1 MEGEGKQNEELQT
14 AGDPRPSRSHA
25 SSSRARP
32 EGNPPQAPRVVI
44 ALTVTLVVH
53 PDPKPPCGLLD
64 HSQHPMPRS
73 APHKP
78 RPFHFDFIQFVAR
91 PAQSVPSSLRL
102 GAPASLGSTS
112 MTTPTDRSPP
122 SPPRRISDPRLR
134 ASTLDSVAP
143 YVPHQRTTRLAEK
156 EVVEGV
162 FPPALRA
169 IPYTGKLPH
178 PHMPTH
184 LATTLSSGSRK
195 EIIDWVWKAFL
206 PRSVD
211 SETYGPFFKNS
222 TGLKSTAW
230 NLEIYDIPNTTLP
243 STRTIPFAV
252 RDEPRSPITASMR
265 LRWTVSP
272 ASATWGTQG
281 GCFPLR
287 DSACLPNNQPTGAAT
302 QSPLSHNHQRLR
314 PPPRQCMRTNA
325 RQSQD
330 LIPGVHGSPPT
341 QGTTHPAGMTPS
353 LTRTLGFTTATI
365 RSAA

>member
-1 MEGEGKQNEELQT
+1 MDSFRCGPPSVCRSISRAFGWSMDGNSLADALVTQTGPSRRHRAHGDTCRPPRSQAPVWT
-14 AGDPRPSRSHA
+14 AGPFAAPHA
-25 SSSRARP
+25 SICTPQTPSIPFRFHSIRCVSSQPGSHSSRGRL
-32 EGNPPQAPRVVI
+32 R
-44 ALTVTLVVH
+44 
-53 PDPKPPCGLLD
+53 
-64 HSQHPMPRS
+64 
-73 APHKP
+73 
-78 RPFHFDFIQFVAR
+78 R
-91 PAQSVPSSLRL
+91 PAQSAPSSLRL

-143 YVPHQRTTRLAEK
+143 YVRHQRTTRLAEK

-195 EIIDWVWKAFL
+195 EIIDRVWKAFL

-230 NLEIYDIPNTTLP
+230 
-243 STRTIPFAV
+243 STCILLADGLCIDAEV
-252 RDEPRSPITASMR
+252 
-265 LRWTVSP
+265 
-272 ASATWGTQG
+272 
-281 GCFPLR
+281 C
-287 DSACLPNNQPTGAAT
+287 
-302 QSPLSHNHQRLR
+302 
-314 PPPRQCMRTNA
+314 
-325 RQSQD
+325 
-330 LIPGVHGSPPT
+330 
-341 QGTTHPAGMTPS
+341 
-353 LTRTLGFTTATI
+353 
-365 RSAA
+365 